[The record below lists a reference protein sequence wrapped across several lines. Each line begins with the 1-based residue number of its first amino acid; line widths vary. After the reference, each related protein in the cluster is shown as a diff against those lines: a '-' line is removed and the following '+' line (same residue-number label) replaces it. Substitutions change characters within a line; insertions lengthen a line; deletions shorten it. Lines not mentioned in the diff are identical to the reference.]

1 MHIPHRHGLSE
12 SVRYQNPNRSGRD
25 LAAAFNL
32 LWDAPESSDHSEK
45 LFATCRA
52 LLKNP
57 DTPLK
62 LRASLINWSLQ
73 NSKQNES
80 FSELSEI
87 IADALDEI
95 SAIRNGATISA
106 DEQADWVAEVSEK
119 IGSAFPNRFKFD
131 MDDSALEKLF
141 KSAKIPTI
149 RLFNAFMRTKTS
161 TTNRIQ
167 NTKFARNVQKN
178 LENVGLKMSPA
189 TFSEYFQLIDETH
202 QNHLTRQMMEW
213 DFQKEGF
220 LEASSDF
227 KDYEAFENIG
237 QFFLYKLLNPCGFS
251 GQFVVNFDFA
261 KND

>member
-1 MHIPHRHGLSE
+1 MHIPHRHGLAE
-12 SVRYQNPNRSGRD
+12 SVRYQNPNRSGREI
-25 LAAAFNL
+25 AAAFTL
-32 LWDAPESSDHSEK
+32 LWDASDSPDQAEK

-52 LLKNP
+52 LLRNH

-62 LRASLINWSLQ
+62 LRASLVNWSMQ

-95 SAIRNGATISA
+95 AAVRNGATISA
-106 DEQADWVAEVSEK
+106 DEEADWVAEVFEK
-119 IGSAFPNRFKFD
+119 IGKSFPNQFKFD
-131 MDDSALEKLF
+131 MDDSAIEKLF

-149 RLFNAFMRTKTS
+149 RLFNSFMRTKTS
-161 TTNRIQ
+161 TSNRIQ

-178 LENVGLKMSPA
+178 FENLGMTMSPA
-189 TFSEYFQLIDETH
+189 TFAEYYRLIDETH
-202 QNHLTRQMMEW
+202 RNHLSRQMMEW

-220 LEASSDF
+220 LEASSDY

-237 QFFLYKLLNPCGFS
+237 K
-251 GQFVVNFDFA
+251 
-261 KND
+261 